1 MTAGHLAPFYSNIFP
16 DSEIAKNFKCRLTK
30 ATIILNEAV
39 YPSLRRNL
47 VNYMAANPFSM
58 VNDGSNDSGI
68 YKMNPLCVYIFD
80 IERSKQIKFKFYWM
94 CSTTGEHCS
103 KSQNLFNKIDST
115 FISDELHC
123 CCCRF
128 R

>member
-1 MTAGHLAPFYSNIFP
+1 MTAGHLAPFYSNMFP
-16 DSEIAKNFKCRLTK
+16 DSEISKNFKCRLTK

-39 YPSLRRNL
+39 YPSLRPNL
-47 VNYMAANPFSM
+47 VNYMVANPFSM
-58 VNDGSNDSGI
+58 VNDGSNDSEI

-80 IERSKQIKFKFYWM
+80 IERSKQVEFKFYWM

-103 KSQNLFNKIDST
+103 KSKNLFNKIGST